1 MTQQNTPEWHA
12 ARSMR
17 VTTSLVP
24 AILEISPYQS
34 RDDALRRMV
43 RQSKGAA
50 SEFVPNAASEY
61 TLRNIDTAAA
71 SLELEHG
78 IDVHKCFPQEFEDW
92 AASSS
97 QYETTTGDPIILRV
111 PYRGGIKP
119 LVQLPHIYARAQFE
133 MMVKDKAVA
142 LVYQWTPEGAHLD
155 YVQRDEY
162 WRATAIPEI
171 RQFHAFALSEL
182 KNPEH
187 LEPLR
192 VTIETKEAALLVA
205 EYDEMRE
212 NRDRADE
219 RMKEIIERL
228 TTMSN
233 GKNALVDGRKLTK
246 VEKEGAV
253 SYARVVKEHCK
264 GVDLEPYR
272 GKKSESWR
280 LT

>member
-1 MTQQNTPEWHA
+1 
-12 ARSMR
+12 MR

-24 AILEISPYQS
+24 AILDVSPYQS
-34 RDDALRRMV
+34 RDDALRQMV
-43 RQSKGAA
+43 RHHKGAA
-50 SEFVPNAASEY
+50 SEFVSNAASEY
-61 TLRNIDTAAA
+61 TVRNTDTAVA

-78 IDVHKCFPQEFEDW
+78 IDVHKCFTQEFEDW

-97 QYETTTGDPIILRV
+97 QYETVTGEPIILRV
-111 PYRGGIKP
+111 PFRGGVKP
-119 LVQLPHIYARAQFE
+119 LVQLPHVYARAQFE
-133 MMVKDKAVA
+133 MMVRDKGSA
-142 LVYQWTPEGAHLD
+142 LVYQWTPDGSNLD
-155 YVQRDEY
+155 IVQRDEY
-162 WRATAIPEI
+162 WRSTALPEI
-171 RQFHAFALSEL
+171 RQFHSFALSEAD
-182 KNPEH
+182 NPEH

-205 EYDEMRE
+205 EYDEMKE

-233 GKNALVDGRKLTK
+233 GKNALVDGRRLTK

-264 GVDLEPYR
+264 GLDLEPYR